1 MNTILLVLAVLP
13 VVVLA
18 VYVYVQDK
26 QQKEPVGMLL
36 KAFLFGILSILPA
49 ILLETVLALFTPG
62 VPVADGLYTGFVVAG
77 FSEEL
82 CKLVMLRWAVWK
94 SRAFDEYFD
103 GIVYAT
109 FVSLGFACV
118 ENIQY
123 VFLQD
128 TFYSSLS
135 TGAMRALLSVPG
147 HFLFGVVMGYFFA
160 LARFEPSHRSLN
172 LTLALIAPML
182 LHGTF
187 DALLMV
193 PDNMSLKSNGLHA
206 TLFVAFICFD
216 LWMWK
221 IGKKRLRRLQALS
234 ADQMQHRAQN
244 DLSSLHWDL

>member
-118 ENIQY
+118 ENLQY
-123 VFLQD
+123 VCMQG
-128 TFYSSLS
+128 TFMEAVS
-135 TGAMRALLSVPG
+135 TGSMRAVLAVPG
-147 HFLFGVVMGYFFA
+147 HFLFGVSMGYFFA
-160 LARFEPSHRSLN
+160 LARFQPEKRGRHLWK
-172 LTLALIAPML
+172 ALLVPVM
-182 LHGTF
+182 LHGTY
-187 DALLMV
+187 DALLLIPEGMPSGSEV
-193 PDNMSLKSNGLHA
+193 VAGV
-206 TLFVAFICFD
+206 LFVVFLWFD
-216 LWMWK
+216 LRLWK
-221 IGKKRLRRLQALS
+221 IGKRRLARLQ
-234 ADQMQHRAQN
+234 Q
-244 DLSSLHWDL
+244 LSSEQAAREAGGSLSDLDWNV